1 MGFKDK
7 TILAGDI
14 TPREI
19 FENRRSLIKTAAAGG
34 FGMSLASWFS
44 RQAFASS
51 PEKLSATLN
60 SAYSSKEEPTP
71 YKYVTSYNNFY
82 EFGTDK
88 SDPAAYASTLQTRP
102 WTISI
107 EGLVKKPLTLD
118 IDALLKLA
126 PIEERIYRLRCVE
139 GWSMVI
145 PWDGYSL
152 SKLINQVEPLGSAKY
167 VEFISLADRK
177 QMPGVKSNILDWPY
191 REIGRAHV

>member
-1 MGFKDK
+1 MLF
-7 TILAGDI
+7 
-14 TPREI
+14 
-19 FENRRSLIKTAAAGG
+19 RSA
-34 FGMSLASWFS
+34 MASWFS
-44 RQAFASS
+44 RQALASS
-51 PEKLSATLN
+51 PEKLSAALN

-126 PIEERIYRLRCVE
+126 TIEERIYRLRCVE

-191 REIGRAHV
+191 REGLRMEIGRAHV